1 MSYHNW
7 INGAWVDAHSAETF
21 ESISPANND
30 DSLGDF
36 PRSTQDDVE
45 AAVEAADEAFQPWRK
60 TPAPERGE
68 ILFRVARLLDERQEE
83 LAQLMTREMGKVL
96 NETRGD
102 VQEAIDMGYYLAAEG
117 RRLHGYT
124 TTSELPNKFN
134 YAKRRPIGRIAMVTP
149 WNFPIA
155 VPSWKLFPALVAG
168 NTAVWKPSEDSP
180 RVAVEFCKIFEEAG
194 LPNGVLNLVTGY
206 GEDAGAPLVK
216 HPKIDMVSFTGS
228 VDVGRQIYQVA
239 AEKLN
244 KVHLEMG
251 GKNPVVALADADVDL
266 AVEGIAWSA
275 FGTTGQRCTACSRLI
290 AHEDVH
296 DELVDKLITE
306 AENLTLGDGL
316 DDSTDVGPVV
326 NRGQLKRIHDYVQLG
341 VKEGANLVT
350 GGEIAEDGDLANG
363 TFYRPTIFT
372 GVTPDMRIFHEEIF
386 GPVLAVTKARDY
398 DEAMALANDPDYGL
412 SASVYTNSVFQAHR
426 FLEDI
431 EAGITYVNSGTI
443 GSEVHLP
450 FGGVKST
457 GNGGREAGES
467 AIDEYTDWQAVY
479 VDYSGELQK
488 AQGLE

>member
-1 MSYHNW
+1 MSYRNW
-7 INGAWVDAHSAETF
+7 INGSWVHAQSGETF
-21 ESISPANND
+21 ESISPADVD

-45 AAVEAADEAFQPWRK
+45 AAVEAADEAFPSWRK

-68 ILFRVARLLDERQEE
+68 ILFEVARLLEERHEE

-102 VQEAIDMGYYLAAEG
+102 VQEAIDMGYFLAAEG

-134 YAKRRPIGRIAMVTP
+134 YAIRRPLGRIAMVTP

-155 VPSWKLFPALVAG
+155 VPSWKLFPALVVG

-180 RVAVEFCKIFEEAG
+180 RVAVEFCRIFEEAG
-194 LPNGVLNLVTGY
+194 LPPGVLNLVTGY

-228 VDVGRQIYQVA
+228 VDVGRQIYQTA
-239 AEKLN
+239 AGKLN
-244 KVHLEMG
+244 KVHLELG
-251 GKNPVVALADADVDL
+251 GKNPVVALDDADVDL

-296 DELVDKLITE
+296 DELVDKLIHE
-306 AENLTLGDGL
+306 AEGLTLGDGL
-316 DDSTDVGPVV
+316 AESTDVGPIV
-326 NRGQLKRIHDYVQLG
+326 NRQQLKRVHDYVQLG
-341 VKEGANLVT
+341 VKEGATLAT
-350 GGEIAEDGDLANG
+350 GGEIADEGDLSKG

-372 GVTPDMRIFHEEIF
+372 DVSPEMRIFQEEIF
-386 GPVLAVTKARDY
+386 GPVLAVTKATDY
-398 DEAMALANDPDYGL
+398 DEAMALANDTAYGL
-412 SASVYTNSVFQAHR
+412 SASVYTDSVFQAQR
-426 FLEDI
+426 FLDDI

-450 FGGVKST
+450 FGGVKNT
-457 GNGGREAGES
+457 GNGGREAGQT
-467 AIDEYTDWQAVY
+467 AIDEYSDWQAVY
-479 VDYSGELQK
+479 VDYSGQLQK
-488 AQGLE
+488 AQGLD